1 MQSKITLLEKSCYPW
16 YRIDKRFIHFIGK
29 IKSIWE
35 RITKGYCY
43 EDVWNLKDFYLEI
56 FIHSLRDLAEN
67 HNSYPSDMTP
77 DSWSTYLNEMAN
89 HFEHSKEELSSP
101 NPFTYSTLKQELLNN
116 NNEELSN
123 VLTSWKDFEIK
134 QAEWR
139 KSEFKKGMKMLEERF
154 NDLWD

>member
-1 MQSKITLLEKSCYPW
+1 MQSKITLLERSSYPW
-16 YRIDKRFIHFIGK
+16 YRLDKKFIYFVGK

-77 DSWSTYLNEMAN
+77 DSWSAYLNEMAN
-89 HFEHSKEELSSP
+89 HFEHSKEELSSS

-116 NNEELSN
+116 NEELSN
-123 VLTSWKDFEIK
+123 ALTSWKDFEQK
-134 QAEWR
+134 QMAWR
-139 KSEFKKGMKMLEERF
+139 KSEFKKAMQMLEERF
-154 NDLWD
+154 DDLWD

>member
-1 MQSKITLLEKSCYPW
+1 MQSKITLLEKSYYPW
-16 YRIDKRFIHFIGK
+16 YCFGKRFIYFIGK

-67 HNSYPSDMTP
+67 HNNYPSDMTP

-89 HFEHSKEELSSP
+89 HFEHSKEELNNSNS
-101 NPFTYSTLKQELLNN
+101 FTYSTFKQELNN
-116 NNEELSN
+116 NNNKELSN
-123 VLTSWKDFEIK
+123 TLTSWKDFETK

-139 KSEFKKGMKMLEERF
+139 KSEFKMDISELK
-154 NDLWD
+154 